1 MVDRRTVLAAAGL
14 LPIGA
19 TFGARAASAQ
29 GASGQ
34 VHLIDLDRLADA
46 FPRRLAV
53 PALLQRLGAFMN
65 GTPWR
70 SFGDFT
76 LAPQWS
82 DGHFSGAAHAY
93 DDFALFFALSDG
105 SAAGYWL
112 GGSTERPPLVWL
124 GALGET
130 ATLAPD
136 LETLLARI
144 AIGDFP
150 DDGPGSSFLHKAAS
164 EGAGAVPDLR
174 NTLAG
179 FLLDEANVMN
189 PSRLTARPLPD
200 PDPFAAWV
208 DATAA
213 VQDAKVR
220 ADPAMQAIG
229 GLLARHRVAVPGRP
243 NAYSTISVTWA
254 GDAYD
259 AWISDPLPAELAE
272 APALREPLG
281 RLRDAAAETPG
292 LGLWTSAWLNV
303 SHDDVQLTTDY
314 LGQPLFRHGLPPAEA
329 FRQDEARLPRAARR
343 MPRWLGEI
351 IDGTGP

>member
-1 MVDRRTVLAAAGL
+1 MVDRRAVLAAASL
-14 LPIGA
+14 WPIGA
-19 TFGARAASAQ
+19 RTVRAQ
-29 GASGQ
+29 GSAGQ
-34 VHLIDLDRLADA
+34 IHLIDLDRLADA
-46 FPRRLAV
+46 FPQRLAP
-53 PALLQRLGAFMN
+53 PALLRRLGAFMN
-65 GTPWR
+65 GTPLR

-82 DGHFSGAAHAY
+82 DGHFSGAAHVY
-93 DDFALFFALSDG
+93 DDFALVFALSDG

-112 GGSTERPPLVWL
+112 GGGTKPPPLVWL
-124 GALGET
+124 GAPGEA

-136 LETLLARI
+136 LETLLARV

-150 DDGPGSSFLHKAAS
+150 DDGPGSSFLHKAVG

-189 PSRLTARPLPD
+189 PSRLTARALPD
-200 PDPFAAWV
+200 PDPLAAWV

-213 VQDAKVR
+213 VQDAKVN

-229 GLLARHRVAVPGRP
+229 ALLARHRGAVPGRP
-243 NAYSTISVTWA
+243 TAHRTISVTWA
-254 GDAYD
+254 GDRYD
-259 AWISDPLPAELAE
+259 AWISEPVPAELAE

-281 RLRDAAAETPG
+281 HLRDAAARTPG
-292 LGLWTSAWLNV
+292 LGLWTSAR
-303 SHDDVQLTTDY
+303 LTVAQDQVALTADY
-314 LGQPLFRHGLPPAEA
+314 LGQPLFRLGLPPAEA

-343 MPRWLGEI
+343 MPRWLAEI
-351 IDGTGP
+351 IDGAGP